1 MASVKAVL
9 GVFSVCGDTWQNM
22 SGYLAKY
29 VEILGQVCWDGVL
42 PIWTRLVGV
51 LLFSL
56 YIYVWRGC
64 IRWGVRL
71 LRGALCRGDVLRD
84 GRHWRLER
92 LR

>member
-9 GVFSVCGDTWQNM
+9 GVFTVCGDTWQNM

-29 VEILGQVCWDGVL
+29 VEILGEVCWDGVL

-64 IRWGVRL
+64 LRRGVSL
-71 LRGALCRGDVLRD
+71 LRGALCRAVVL
-84 GRHWRLER
+84 
-92 LR
+92 